1 MCELRRDT
9 DPIVAQGQHG
19 TLFVQCLRLVP
30 QNERHESTSNQ
41 TAPKIGK
48 CLKQQLQLQ
57 QIIKVLLT
65 VCQKKTKF
73 ALRVEQ
79 TRQYLIFCQQ
89 WVNIEPYS

>member
-65 VCQKKTKF
+65 VCQKKNKVCF
-73 ALRVEQ
+73 ACGTNKTVFDFLP
-79 TRQYLIFCQQ
+79 TMG
-89 WVNIEPYS
+89 